1 MKRCRIL
8 SALLCTLILC
18 AQLAPAVRAADA
30 PEITAGAALLLDA
43 EHDIVLYEKNAEAK
57 MYPASLT
64 KVMTALLTLEAVKDG
79 RLSLDQRITASS
91 TFTTGLS
98 AGGSTQ
104 DIRPGEIM
112 SLRDLLYCLLVPS
125 ANEAA
130 NILAEA
136 VSGSIPDFVT
146 RMNERAQEL
155 GCTGTHFANPHG
167 LHSSDHYTTA
177 RDICRIARVAME
189 DETFR
194 TIVAAKKYEIP
205 ETNLHAPRLFYNS
218 NALLVTWYYKESYL
232 YDKAIGIK
240 TGTTDEA
247 GYCLLSAAV
256 DGDDYLICAV
266 MKTQPVRNAAGS
278 ITERR
283 QFSESRALLKWGF
296 ANFERRQIVDT
307 QTPLAQV
314 EVTLSD
320 VDHVLV
326 RPAGELTCTL
336 PRDTDPESI
345 RQQIVL
351 ERQTVEAPVAEGQKL
366 GELIMTLDDKELGR
380 VDLVAVTGAERS
392 GLLFR
397 MHQLRG
403 FLGSSGLRLV
413 VALMV
418 LAAAVALLRLTV
430 FRPRARR
437 YGPRR
442 RRAPR
447 NYTGRR
453 RR

>member
-8 SALLCTLILC
+8 SALLCALVLC
-18 AQLAPAVRAADA
+18 AQFSPAVRAADA
-30 PEITAGAALLLDA
+30 PEITAGAALLMDA
-43 EHDIVLYEKNAEAK
+43 EHDVVLYEKNAGDK

-64 KVMTALLTLEAVKDG
+64 KVMTALLTLEAVEAG
-79 RLSLDQRITASS
+79 QLSLDQPITASP
-91 TFTTGLS
+91 TFTAGLT

-136 VSGSIPDFVT
+136 VCGSIPDFVA
-146 RMNERAQEL
+146 RMNERAGEL

-167 LHSSDHYTTA
+167 LHDDDHYTTA
-177 RDICRIARVAME
+177 RDVYRVARAAME
-189 DETFR
+189 YETFR
-194 TIVAAKKYEIP
+194 TIVSAKKYEIP
-205 ETNLHAPRLFYNS
+205 ETNLHAKRLFYSS

-256 DGDDYLICAV
+256 DGEDYLICVV
-266 MKTQPVRNAAGS
+266 MKTEPVRNAAGS

-320 VDHVLV
+320 EDHVLV
-326 RPAGELTCTL
+326 RPESELTCTL
-336 PRDTDPESI
+336 PKGTKPESI
-345 RQQIVL
+345 QQKIVL
-351 ERQTVEAPVAEGQKL
+351 DQQTVEAPVAEGQRL
-366 GELIMTLDDKELGR
+366 GELIMTLDGKELGR

-392 GLLFR
+392 ALLYR
-397 MHQLRG
+397 LHQLRA
-403 FLGSSGLRLV
+403 FLGGSGIRLAI
-413 VALMV
+413 ALAA
-418 LAAAVALLRLTV
+418 LAAAVVILRLTV
-430 FRPRARR
+430 FRPRTRR
-437 YGPRR
+437 YGSRYRR
-442 RRAPR
+442 PPR